1 MYSSAFQRVS
11 HSHPCNPFHA
21 FQFPVRTFLSL
32 RPYHVLVF
40 SYPSLQAGEEFT
52 CQHLSWGASETRDV
66 HWLWQQIQPSFPI
79 WTCHRLLNPH
89 VTVCESKH
97 NLVWLFSAHMWILF
111 PALLPEKKSEIVSSR
126 GLLLTP
132 WLALWLNLTSVEKT
146 YSVLLPSHTA
156 WDFLRVV
163 SPFVSSTNLFYSSSL
178 YTWTIFSKSPE
189 LTGCKPDGT

>member
-1 MYSSAFQRVS
+1 MCLFFLTQAYRQEGNSPAS
-11 HSHPCNPFHA
+11 
-21 FQFPVRTFLSL
+21 TFLEVPVKPEMFTGSDN
-32 RPYHVLVF
+32 RSNH
-40 SYPSLQAGEEFT
+40 PSLFEHVIDF
-52 CQHLSWGASETRDV
+52 
-66 HWLWQQIQPSFPI
+66 
-79 WTCHRLLNPH
+79 WTH

-111 PALLPEKKSEIVSSR
+111 PVLLPEKKSEIVPSR

-189 LTGCKPDGT
+189 LTGCKPDRT